1 MNPKVKEV
9 KPLEGYKL
17 LLVFTNNEIGIFDV
31 SNYLDDKFW
40 SQLNDIEIFKAVK
53 VSGGN
58 VEWSNDGF
66 QNPIRAGY

>member
-40 SQLNDIEIFKAVK
+40 SGLSAV
-53 VSGGN
+53 SYTHLII
-58 VEWSNDGF
+58 D
-66 QNPIRAGY
+66 